1 MIFSLFADMK
11 RQSEGF
17 ILLVH
22 QAAKSRGL
30 SMRYLKY
37 GSIKNERGYPPLRS
51 IGWFI
56 GDPPRPFPGIQ
67 FDPIIFPL
75 PCLACLRAFPEAA
88 TSRRYE
94 KEGDLIA

>member
-1 MIFSLFADMK
+1 
-11 RQSEGF
+11 
-17 ILLVH
+17 
-22 QAAKSRGL
+22 
-30 SMRYLKY
+30 MRYLKY
-37 GSIKNERGYPPLRS
+37 GSIKNERGSPPLRS

-67 FDPIIFPL
+67 FYPIIWPL